1 MGTQAI
7 RNTRGSGIST
17 KKLLLIQSTQS
28 QANMTEEKIR
38 NFVDAY
44 REVYD
49 KVVAEDKM
57 LDRSFKRDFSDIPLS
72 LVDQLYKLFK
82 RRPR

>member
-1 MGTQAI
+1 
-7 RNTRGSGIST
+7 
-17 KKLLLIQSTQS
+17 
-28 QANMTEEKIR
+28 MTEEKIR